1 MVFSC
6 SNKEF
11 FLSSFVSI
19 TFLSYSL
26 IHLKRG
32 DLETPNIP
40 SILSNVKDL
49 IFSIKNLNH
58 FLNSIDL
65 DGRKK
70 SSVKS

>member
-1 MVFSC
+1 M
-6 SNKEF
+6 
-11 FLSSFVSI
+11 
-19 TFLSYSL
+19 
-26 IHLKRG
+26 HLKRG

-70 SSVKS
+70 NLA